1 MLSTKDP
8 AEIITVTFDFSTVAV
23 SLTGATVTATVA
35 SGKKDISPQL
45 IVSGVASVTGSQAM
59 QRVAGGVDETTYD
72 LRCVAVDADGEIHV
86 AVGRLPVERARP

>member
-1 MLSTKDP
+1 
-8 AEIITVTFDFSTVAV
+8 
-23 SLTGATVTATVA
+23 
-35 SGKKDISPQL
+35 
-45 IVSGVASVTGSQAM
+45 M